1 MLGRKYEFKP
11 DRNESGA
18 LSKLYVTKKQ
28 RLSLLRWFLIGLCLL
43 ALSLV
48 QDVVLSQLRPFGTT
62 TDLVSGGVL
71 LCVMLLGVDAGA
83 VFALC
88 SAVIFYFA
96 GFAPGVYTIALLTGL
111 ATFFNILRHSYLR
124 KDMLSVLAC
133 AGTALMLYE
142 VAVFVIALFLEQT
155 TFARF
160 GIFCLGGLLT
170 VAVMPVMYP
179 VFLAVTKIGGEAWKE

>member
-48 QDVVLSQLRPFGTT
+48 QDVVLSSLRPFGTT
-62 TDLVSGGVL
+62 TDLVSGGIL
-71 LCVMLLGVDAGA
+71 LCAMLLSVDSGA

-88 SAVIFYFA
+88 GSTVFYFA

-111 ATFFNILRHSYLR
+111 AIFFNILRHSYLR
-124 KDMLSVLAC
+124 KDAISVLVC
-133 AGTALMLYE
+133 AGAALMVYE
-142 VAVFVIALFLEQT
+142 VIVFVIALFLEQT

-170 VAVMPVMYP
+170 VAVMPVIYP
-179 VFLAVTKIGGEAWKE
+179 VFSAVTKIGGETWKE

>member
-88 SAVIFYFA
+88 SAVTFYFA